1 MEYNYEIFFRAKG
14 SYDNCTSIKDI
25 FKRIKKEKKYFKK
38 VKNLLKDYD
47 NVYIHIE
54 DDYGYITFSST
65 KPIPTDI
72 LNKYGIDIVEEDE

>member
-1 MEYNYEIFFRAKG
+1 MEYNYKIFFRAKG
-14 SYDNCTSIKDI
+14 LYDNCSSFKDI
-25 FKRIKKEKKYFKK
+25 FKTTKEEKKYFKK

-65 KPIPTDI
+65 KPIPIDI
-72 LNKYGIDIVEEDE
+72 LNKYCIDIVEEDE